1 MMGYKTILYEK
12 DGPNRII
19 TLNRPEAANALNEE
33 LSKEFYEVIS
43 ECSTDNS
50 VRSVVLTGKGKMFCG
65 GGDLKFLL
73 SKKNEVKKIL
83 LNMTNY
89 LHGAIARMAK
99 MNAPVVVAVNGT
111 AGGGGL
117 SLAISGDIVISSES
131 AKYTLAYTK
140 AGLSPD
146 ASSTFYLPRLIG
158 MRRARELMLTNRM
171 LSAKE
176 AYEIG
181 MIDKVVSDDR
191 LMEVAIKQAQDFAS
205 GATQADHGDLAVYV
219 VGGYGASTNTTGIIV
234 GGSGT
239 VSYVTHKQEFAYAS
253 NTTATQL
260 TALTS
265 TAGGGGHGQVPPTF

>member
-1 MMGYKTILYEK
+1 MGYKTILYEK

-181 MIDKVVSDDR
+181 MIDKVVS
-191 LMEVAIKQAQDFAS
+191 EVEKK
-205 GATQADHGDLAVYV
+205 
-219 VGGYGASTNTTGIIV
+219 
-234 GGSGT
+234 
-239 VSYVTHKQEFAYAS
+239 VSELKNS
-253 NTTATQL
+253 K
-260 TALTS
+260 
-265 TAGGGGHGQVPPTF
+265 

>member
-1 MMGYKTILYEK
+1 MGYKTILYEK

-19 TLNRPEAANALNEE
+19 TLNRPEVANALNEE

-117 SLAISGDIVISSES
+117 SLAISGYIVISS
-131 AKYTLAYTK
+131 
-140 AGLSPD
+140 
-146 ASSTFYLPRLIG
+146 
-158 MRRARELMLTNRM
+158 
-171 LSAKE
+171 
-176 AYEIG
+176 
-181 MIDKVVSDDR
+181 
-191 LMEVAIKQAQDFAS
+191 
-205 GATQADHGDLAVYV
+205 
-219 VGGYGASTNTTGIIV
+219 
-234 GGSGT
+234 
-239 VSYVTHKQEFAYAS
+239 
-253 NTTATQL
+253 
-260 TALTS
+260 
-265 TAGGGGHGQVPPTF
+265 

>member
-1 MMGYKTILYEK
+1 
-12 DGPNRII
+12 
-19 TLNRPEAANALNEE
+19 
-33 LSKEFYEVIS
+33 
-43 ECSTDNS
+43 
-50 VRSVVLTGKGKMFCG
+50 
-65 GGDLKFLL
+65 
-73 SKKNEVKKIL
+73 
-83 LNMTNY
+83 MTNY

-205 GATQADHGDLAVYV
+205 GATQAYGSVKKLLNMSFSNGLETQMDHEGIMISENGSSNDGQEGMLAF
-219 VGGYGASTNTTGIIV
+219 SE
-234 GGSGT
+234 
-239 VSYVTHKQEFAYAS
+239 KRKPEFK
-253 NTTATQL
+253 
-260 TALTS
+260 
-265 TAGGGGHGQVPPTF
+265 GK

>member
-1 MMGYKTILYEK
+1 MGYKTILYEK

-33 LSKEFYEVIS
+33 LSKQFYEVIS

-99 MNAPVVVAVNGT
+99 MNAPVVVAVNGA

-131 AKYTLAYTK
+131 AKFTLAYTK

-205 GATQADHGDLAVYV
+205 GATQAYGSVKKLLNMSFSNGLETQMDHE
-219 VGGYGASTNTTGIIV
+219 GIMISEN
-234 GGSGT
+234 GS
-239 VSYVTHKQEFAYAS
+239 
-253 NTTATQL
+253 
-260 TALTS
+260 
-265 TAGGGGHGQVPPTF
+265 

>member
-1 MMGYKTILYEK
+1 MGYKTILYEK
-12 DGPNRII
+12 DGPIRII

-43 ECSTDNS
+43 DCSTDNS

-181 MIDKVVSDDR
+181 MIDKVVSDDSF
-191 LMEVAIKQAQDFAS
+191 MEVAIQQAQGFAS
-205 GATQADHGDLAVYV
+205 GATQAYGSVKKLLNMSFSNGLETQMDHEGIMISENGSSNDGREGMLAF
-219 VGGYGASTNTTGIIV
+219 SE
-234 GGSGT
+234 
-239 VSYVTHKQEFAYAS
+239 KRKPEFK
-253 NTTATQL
+253 
-260 TALTS
+260 
-265 TAGGGGHGQVPPTF
+265 GK

>member
-1 MMGYKTILYEK
+1 MGYKTILYEK

-205 GATQADHGDLAVYV
+205 GATQAYGSVKKLLNMSFSNGLETQMDHE
-219 VGGYGASTNTTGIIV
+219 GIMISEN
-234 GGSGT
+234 GSSNDG
-239 VSYVTHKQEFAYAS
+239 QEGMLDF
-253 NTTATQL
+253 
-260 TALTS
+260 
-265 TAGGGGHGQVPPTF
+265 

>member
-1 MMGYKTILYEK
+1 MGYKTILYEK
-12 DGPNRII
+12 DGPIRII

-43 ECSTDNS
+43 DCSTDNS

-181 MIDKVVSDDR
+181 MIDKVVSDDS

-205 GATQADHGDLAVYV
+205 GATQAYGSVKKLLNMSFSNGLETQMDHEGIMISENGSSNDGREGMLAF
-219 VGGYGASTNTTGIIV
+219 SE
-234 GGSGT
+234 
-239 VSYVTHKQEFAYAS
+239 KRKPEFK
-253 NTTATQL
+253 
-260 TALTS
+260 
-265 TAGGGGHGQVPPTF
+265 GK

>member
-1 MMGYKTILYEK
+1 
-12 DGPNRII
+12 
-19 TLNRPEAANALNEE
+19 
-33 LSKEFYEVIS
+33 
-43 ECSTDNS
+43 
-50 VRSVVLTGKGKMFCG
+50 
-65 GGDLKFLL
+65 
-73 SKKNEVKKIL
+73 
-83 LNMTNY
+83 
-89 LHGAIARMAK
+89 MAK

-131 AKYTLAYTK
+131 AKFTLAYTK

-205 GATQADHGDLAVYV
+205 GATQAYGSVKKLLNMSFSNGLETQMDHEGIMISENGSSNDGQEGMLAF
-219 VGGYGASTNTTGIIV
+219 SE
-234 GGSGT
+234 
-239 VSYVTHKQEFAYAS
+239 KRKPEFK
-253 NTTATQL
+253 
-260 TALTS
+260 
-265 TAGGGGHGQVPPTF
+265 GK

>member
-1 MMGYKTILYEK
+1 MGYKTILYEK

-171 LSAKE
+171 LSAEE
-176 AYEIG
+176 AYGDIHRSEVTKK
-181 MIDKVVSDDR
+181 MIAR
-191 LMEVAIKQAQDFAS
+191 
-205 GATQADHGDLAVYV
+205 
-219 VGGYGASTNTTGIIV
+219 YGQ
-234 GGSGT
+234 
-239 VSYVTHKQEFAYAS
+239 YVTKIEH
-253 NTTATQL
+253 N
-260 TALTS
+260 
-265 TAGGGGHGQVPPTF
+265 G